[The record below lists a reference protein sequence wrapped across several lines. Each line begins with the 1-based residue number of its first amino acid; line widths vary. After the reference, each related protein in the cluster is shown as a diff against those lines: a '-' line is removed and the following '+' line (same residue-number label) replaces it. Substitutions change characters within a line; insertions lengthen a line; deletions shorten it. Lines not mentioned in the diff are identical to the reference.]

1 MILTV
6 TVNPLLEKRLYF
18 DSTFK
23 GSVNRCYAEKY
34 YAGGKGI
41 NVSRQLNKLK
51 IENLALTFS
60 GGTNGKI
67 LRNVLASEGIN
78 CQIIATKNETRNGT
92 LLLEKESPKITSY
105 IGLNSEISDQEVN
118 HFIEKLEK
126 MIPSVSVVVLTGSLP
141 SPNTAKIFEAG
152 IELAHKFDK
161 IAIVDTYGSHLKD
174 CIDMAPFAMHNNI
187 PELEYSYKE
196 DFSSDKSK
204 RELLES
210 LYQKGVKLA
219 FLTNGSSTIYASKF
233 NFHYKITPPKIEEKD
248 PLGSGDSFVAGI
260 AHGIEKNLV
269 FDEMLKNAV
278 SLGAVNAEMWR
289 TSEVPLEEMTKYFNS
304 LEVEP
309 LGKKMK
315 IIDDTPNY

>member
-1 MILTV
+1 MILTI

-18 DSTFK
+18 DRTLK

-34 YAGGKGI
+34 YAGGKGL

-67 LRNVLASEGIN
+67 LRNVLNNENIN
-78 CQIIATKNETRNGT
+78 CQMISTKSETRSGT
-92 LLLEKESPKITSY
+92 LLLEKEEPKITSY

-118 HFIEKLEK
+118 QFIEKLEK
-126 MIPSVSVVVLTGSLP
+126 MIHSVSIVVLTGSLP
-141 SPNTAKIFEAG
+141 SQNTVKIFEAG
-152 IELAHKFDK
+152 IALSHKYDR

-174 CIDMAPFAMHNNI
+174 CIDMAPFAIHNNI
-187 PELEYSYKE
+187 QELEHSYS
-196 DFSSDKSK
+196 DNFSSDESK

-219 FLTNGSSTIYASKF
+219 FLTNGSSPIYASKF

-278 SLGAVNAEMWR
+278 SLGAVNAERWR